1 MIHPLLSKMLLGTAL
16 AILLVMTQLTMVVT
30 SLVAAEVAPPKPFGA
45 LPTPQHLQ
53 WHKLEFYGFIHFTLN
68 TFTNKEWGGG
78 DESPELF
85 NPTSL
90 DADQWARAAKDAG
103 MRALI
108 LTAKHHD
115 GFCLWPSKY
124 TEHSVKNSPWKDGH
138 GDVVGELARA
148 CKAHGL
154 EFGVYLSPWDRNHA
168 EYGRPA
174 YVDYYRKQTHELLT
188 QYGPIFETWYD
199 GANGG
204 DGYYGG
210 ARETRR
216 IDRQTYYDWPRT
228 WALVRRLQGDCMRF
242 SDGGPDIRWVGN
254 ESGRGY
260 DVNWATFNGRGRWP
274 GVTNNDSLHHGD
286 KGGTD
291 WVPAE
296 CDVSIRPGWFWHA
309 AQNDKVKSVET
320 LLDIYY
326 ESVGRGCNLLLN
338 LPPDRRG
345 LLYETD
351 VARLRAFGQTLR
363 ATFRTDLAR
372 GKTVTASNVRGNS
385 DEFGP
390 ARLTDGDRDTYW
402 ATDDDVRTATLVVD
416 FGGPTEWDNVRLQ
429 EQIELGQRV
438 AAFTLEARVDG
449 HWQPLAKGATIGPHR
464 IVRTPRVT
472 ADQLR
477 VKLVQSAACPT
488 LSTVEVYN
496 SPAK

>member
-1 MIHPLLSKMLLGTAL
+1 M
-16 AILLVMTQLTMVVT
+16 
-30 SLVAAEVAPPKPFGA
+30 
-45 LPTPQHLQ
+45 
-53 WHKLEFYGFIHFTLN
+53 
-68 TFTNKEWGGG
+68 
-78 DESPELF
+78 
-85 NPTSL
+85 
-90 DADQWARAAKDAG
+90 
-103 MRALI
+103 
-108 LTAKHHD
+108 
-115 GFCLWPSKY
+115 
-124 TEHSVKNSPWKDGH
+124 
-138 GDVVGELARA
+138 ARA

-154 EFGVYLSPWDRNHA
+154 KFGVYLSPWDRNHA

-188 QYGPIFETWYD
+188 QYGPVFETWYD

-345 LLYETD
+345 LLHETD

-390 ARLTDGDRDTYW
+390 GRLTDGDRATYW
-402 ATDDDVRTATLVVD
+402 ATDDNVRTATLVVD

-449 HWQPLAKGATIGPHR
+449 HWQPLAKGATIGPQR